1 MSTLFTFPGQGAQR
15 PGMLHALPA
24 HPAVRA
30 ALDEASDALGRD
42 ALALDSA
49 AELVSTVAVQLGL
62 LIAGVAMAR
71 CLLAEGAKPDAVAG
85 LSIGAYPAAVCAG
98 VLDYADALRLVALR
112 GQLMEQAYP
121 DGYGMTAILGMEL
134 GPLERVIAQ
143 VHGPASPVYLANL
156 NAPAQFVIAGAAPAM
171 ARVAALALDSG
182 AHAAKPIAISVP
194 SHCALLDG
202 AADTLVHAFADVR
215 LDRPRLRYFS
225 ASAARELR
233 DPARIGAD
241 LARNLA
247 VPVRWHE
254 TMLLARECGVRLV
267 VEMPPGNVLT
277 RLAAPLLSDGIAV
290 ACADTRIDSVVALTA
305 REALR
310 ASS

>member
-1 MSTLFTFPGQGAQR
+1 M
-15 PGMLHALPA
+15 
-24 HPAVRA
+24 
-30 ALDEASDALGRD
+30 
-42 ALALDSA
+42 
-49 AELVSTVAVQLGL
+49 
-62 LIAGVAMAR
+62 
-71 CLLAEGAKPDAVAG
+71 
-85 LSIGAYPAAVCAG
+85 
-98 VLDYADALRLVALR
+98 LVALR

-134 GPLERVIAQ
+134 SPLERVIAQ

-225 ASAARELR
+225 ASAARRLR
-233 DPARIGAD
+233 DPARIGGRPGAQPRRARS
-241 LARNLA
+241 LARDPCCWRANA
-247 VPVRWHE
+247 
-254 TMLLARECGVRLV
+254 
-267 VEMPPGNVLT
+267 
-277 RLAAPLLSDGIAV
+277 
-290 ACADTRIDSVVALTA
+290 ACA
-305 REALR
+305 LR
-310 ASS
+310 WRCRPAMC